1 MRWIVASLFAINVL
15 ALIAQLAFS
24 HLAAPSDDSVADEAR
39 PEQIAADE
47 NSLQLLREL
56 DPATRQAMLDSKSRS
71 LNEPTSALLEIDQ
84 PLCTMLGPFSKL
96 LQAEYLVERL
106 AALDLDSAIQDLEI
120 PGDKGYWI
128 YLPPRD
134 SRKQAFNQ
142 LRELQAKGID
152 SYVIPKGE
160 LANGIS
166 FGMFSRADLARSR
179 LDDMRSQ
186 GYAAELR
193 EVTRSYRETWV
204 ILAPGQGRK
213 LDTETWEQMLADNED
228 LERRQNFCP
237 PVASE

>member
-15 ALIAQLAFS
+15 ALIAQLALS
-24 HLAAPSDDSVADEAR
+24 HLATPSEDAVADKSQAQR
-39 PEQIAADE
+39 IAAGE
-47 NSLQLLREL
+47 ASLQLLREL
-56 DPATRQAMLDSKSRS
+56 DPATRQAMLVSKSGS
-71 LNEPTSALLEIDQ
+71 SSQPINAVAEGQ

-96 LQAEYLVERL
+96 LKAEYLVERL
-106 AALDLDSAIQDLEI
+106 AALDLTSSVQDLEI
-120 PGDKGYWI
+120 PGDTSYWI

-134 SRKQAFNQ
+134 SRKLAFNQ

-166 FGMFSRADLARSR
+166 FGMFSRSDLARNR

-186 GYAAELR
+186 GYPAELK
-193 EVTRSYRETWV
+193 EITRSYQETWV
-204 ILAPGQGRK
+204 VLAPGQRGK
-213 LDTETWEQMLADNED
+213 LDPASWQQILAENEG